1 MSGMPASI
9 SSGIRLGA
17 KRIADLLLAGI
28 ALLVLSPLLLV
39 LAILIKIASPG
50 PIFFRQ
56 ARLGKDGKVFRIYKF
71 RTMHHNAPVLKNDD
85 GSMWT
90 GKEDPRIFTLG
101 KILRK
106 YSLDELPQFINVMEG
121 DMSIVGPR
129 PDLAEQR
136 ELYEEG
142 QERKLL
148 MKPGITGWAMVNGRN
163 TIPWEKRIELDI
175 WYIENH
181 SLWLDLKT
189 ALMTVPVLVFGL
201 GIHQS
206 K

>member
-1 MSGMPASI
+1 MTSMSASR
-9 SSGIRLGA
+9 SSGIRLAA
-17 KRIADLLLAGI
+17 KRIADFMLASLALILLGPLLLLLA
-28 ALLVLSPLLLV
+28 V
-39 LAILIKIASPG
+39 LIKVSSPG

-56 ARLGKDGKVFRIYKF
+56 PRLGKDGKVFEIYKF
-71 RTMHHNAPVLKNDD
+71 RTMHHNAPVLKNED

-90 GKEDPRIFTLG
+90 GKEDPRIFTVG

-106 YSLDELPQFINVMEG
+106 YSLDELPQFINVVLG

-136 ELYEEG
+136 TLYVED

-148 MKPGITGWAMVNGRN
+148 MRPGITGWAMVNGRN
-163 TIPWEKRIELDI
+163 TIPWERRIELDI
-175 WYIENH
+175 WYIDNH

-189 ALMTVPVLVFGL
+189 ALMTVPVLVFGR

>member
-1 MSGMPASI
+1 MSTMSASQP
-9 SSGIRLGA
+9 SGLRLA
-17 KRIADLLLAGI
+17 VKRIADFLLAGI
-28 ALLVLSPLLLV
+28 ALILLAPLLLL
-39 LAILIKIASPG
+39 LAILIRISSPG
-50 PIFFRQ
+50 PVFFRQ
-56 ARLGKDGKVFRIYKF
+56 ARLGKDGKVFEIYKF
-71 RTMHHNAPVLKNDD
+71 RTMHHNAPVLKNED

-90 GKEDPRIFTLG
+90 GKEDPRIFTVG

-106 YSLDELPQFINVMEG
+106 YSLDELPQFINVVLG

-136 ELYEEG
+136 QLYVDN

-148 MKPGITGWAMVNGRN
+148 MRPGITGWAMVNGRN
-163 TIPWEKRIELDI
+163 TIPWERRIELDI
-175 WYIENH
+175 WYIDNH

-201 GIHQS
+201 GIHQ
-206 K
+206 KK

>member
-1 MSGMPASI
+1 MSGMPASV

-17 KRIADLLLAGI
+17 KRIADLVLAGLALLA
-28 ALLVLSPLLLV
+28 LSPILLL
-39 LAILIKIASPG
+39 LAVLIKIASPG

-71 RTMHHNAPVLKNDD
+71 RTMHHNAPVVKNDD

-136 ELYEEG
+136 ELYEDG
-142 QERKLL
+142 QDRKLL

>member
-1 MSGMPASI
+1 MSTMSASRP
-9 SSGIRLGA
+9 SGLRLA
-17 KRIADLLLAGI
+17 VKRIADFLLAGI
-28 ALLVLSPLLLV
+28 ALILLAPLLLL
-39 LAILIKIASPG
+39 LAILIRISSPG

-56 ARLGKDGKVFRIYKF
+56 ARLGKDGKVFEIYKF
-71 RTMHHNAPVLKNDD
+71 RTMHHNAPVLKNED

-90 GKEDPRIFTLG
+90 GKEDPRIFTVG

-106 YSLDELPQFINVMEG
+106 YSLDELPQFINVVLG

-136 ELYEEG
+136 QLYVDN

-148 MKPGITGWAMVNGRN
+148 MRPGITGWAMVNGRN
-163 TIPWEKRIELDI
+163 TIPWERRIELDI
-175 WYIENH
+175 WYIDNH

-201 GIHQS
+201 GIHQ
-206 K
+206 KK

>member
-1 MSGMPASI
+1 LAV
-9 SSGIRLGA
+9 
-17 KRIADLLLAGI
+17 KRIADFLLAGI
-28 ALLVLSPLLLV
+28 ALILLAPLLLL
-39 LAILIKIASPG
+39 LAILIRISSPG

-56 ARLGKDGKVFRIYKF
+56 ARLGKDGKVFEIYKF
-71 RTMHHNAPVLKNDD
+71 RTMHHNAPVLKNED

-90 GKEDPRIFTLG
+90 GKEDPRIFTVG

-106 YSLDELPQFINVMEG
+106 YSLDELPQFINVVLG

-136 ELYEEG
+136 QLYVDN

-148 MKPGITGWAMVNGRN
+148 MRPGITGWAMVNGRN
-163 TIPWEKRIELDI
+163 TIPWERRIELDI
-175 WYIENH
+175 WYIDNH

-201 GIHQS
+201 GIHQ
-206 K
+206 KK